1 MYQRLLTAR
10 KARRNEDGFTLIELL
25 IVIVILGVLS
35 AIVVFSVRGITDTG
49 AEAACKANLAAADT
63 AVEAWYANT
72 GTNPANL
79 AEVVPEF
86 LKSDPSDDTAPGLVD
101 PQIRVGYSI
110 VAGVG
115 TVTPGTAC
123 D

>member
-1 MYQRLLTAR
+1 LS
-10 KARRNEDGFTLIELL
+10 
-25 IVIVILGVLS
+25 VSVSLGVLP
-35 AIVVFSVRGITDTG
+35 AIVVFSVRGITDP
-49 AEAACKANLAAADT
+49 ADEAACKANLAAADT

-86 LKSDPSDDTAPGLVD
+86 LKSDPSDASVN

-115 TVTPGTAC
+115 TVTGGTSC
-123 D
+123 

>member
-1 MYQRLLTAR
+1 MYQRLL
-10 KARRNEDGFTLIELL
+10 KAREARRDEAGFTLIELL

-49 AEAACKANLAAADT
+49 DVAACKANVAAADT
-63 AVEAWYANT
+63 AVEAWYAKN

-79 AEVVPEF
+79 ATVVPAF
-86 LKSDPSDDTAPGLVD
+86 LKSDPSAATVD
-101 PQIRVGYSI
+101 PKIRVGYSI

-115 TVTPGTAC
+115 TVTGGTSC
-123 D
+123 P